1 MSLVFDFI
9 GVDSLKFALGLEGD
23 FELGLLYSVGTVL
36 TLGMLEGRVNAL
48 CIMTQHEPF
57 KDGAEYYSLD
67 IKFLLQTHALNI

>member
-48 CIMTQHEPF
+48 CIMT
-57 KDGAEYYSLD
+57 
-67 IKFLLQTHALNI
+67 